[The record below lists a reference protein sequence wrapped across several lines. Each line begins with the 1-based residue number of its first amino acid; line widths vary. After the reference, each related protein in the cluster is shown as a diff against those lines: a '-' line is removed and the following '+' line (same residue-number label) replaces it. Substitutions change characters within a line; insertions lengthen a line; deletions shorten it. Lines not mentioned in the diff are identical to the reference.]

1 MIPSIDLYRLRFSAL
16 HCNRQK
22 GLVAPHKALM
32 LMTVLDCIE
41 DGSLT
46 RNCIVP
52 SKPFVDRFVDYWDL
66 YVPKESAFK
75 PSWENPFWHLQYDG
89 FWTIKCL
96 SGDAVLQLVEK
107 APRRSEIED
116 LGLYAVLEEGLWDLL
131 QNGVAR
137 DALRGV
143 LISTYLCQDLIDM
156 AAEGEARYGVKCCP
170 FCQRTEDLILQSEI
184 SKAFYDLYPVSR
196 GHSLIVPKRHV
207 ADYHDLSREEKAD
220 MWDMEDMLKELLKAE
235 FRPDGFNVG
244 VNIGRAAGQG
254 MMHVHL
260 HVIPRYWGDMDDP
273 KGGVRGVILC

>member
-1 MIPSIDLYRLRFSAL
+1 M
-16 HCNRQK
+16 
-22 GLVAPHKALM
+22 
-32 LMTVLDCIE
+32 
-41 DGSLT
+41 
-46 RNCIVP
+46 
-52 SKPFVDRFVDYWDL
+52 
-66 YVPKESAFK
+66 
-75 PSWENPFWHLQYDG
+75 
-89 FWTIKCL
+89 
-96 SGDAVLQLVEK
+96 LQLVEK

-116 LGLYAVLEEGLWDLL
+116 LGLYAVLEEELWDLL

-196 GHSLIVPKRHV
+196 GHSLIVPKCHV

-220 MWDMEDMLKELLKAE
+220 MWDMEDMLKAE